1 MPVSWM
7 CIRQSMRLTSH
18 NKCCSPCTHSWF
30 YLYAPEFSFSCQCTQ
45 NTDHTR
51 TCTHTHTRTH
61 THARACR
68 YADRAKEIKT
78 HVVQNVGTVES
89 HIADYQRMIDTL
101 QVCVC
106 ASVRV

>member
-1 MPVSWM
+1 MPLS
-7 CIRQSMRLTSH
+7 
-18 NKCCSPCTHSWF
+18 SPFPANALKTQTTH
-30 YLYAPEFSFSCQCTQ
+30 A
-45 NTDHTR
+45 R
-51 TCTHTHTRTH
+51 AHTHTRTH